1 MDGDAISADRALL
14 TCAELARGVI
24 AAGAAPAGAA
34 PAGATPAGAAPV
46 GAAPAG
52 VMVMEV
58 VFFALRSGRTGSLP
72 SSVTGRC

>member
-1 MDGDAISADRALL
+1 MVGDAISADRALL

-24 AAGAAPAGAA
+24 AAGAA
-34 PAGATPAGAAPV
+34 PAGAAPV